1 MTAGPVRKTETEPG
15 QCHAR
20 NCGWKPLPE
29 HVSAP
34 HGAVR
39 IDDWELFVVHEIQ
52 VYRLPEQ
59 IQDSRSKI
67 LDAVSS

>member
-34 HGAVR
+34 DLAVLVH
-39 IDDWELFVVHEIQ
+39 DWELFVVHEIQ
-52 VYRLPEQ
+52 VYRPPDQ
-59 IQDSRSKI
+59 IQDSRYKI
-67 LDAVSS
+67 QDAQTP